1 MDHRSQVEDVKKTLL
16 ILGLDDWVDFTEA
29 VDVARDVKAGRS
41 PWKDLSPGSEYGVE
55 REAMTRGR
63 QIESE
68 REALPL
74 AVEAIKE
81 LVRDG
86 LVRVSNTTR
95 NGFIAWDG
103 SAREVEM
110 RIDEA
115 VKNVRYPMVIG
126 DLFWLENTPAGN
138 RLGQEAFRATPEAWS
153 DGNAPQ

>member
-1 MDHRSQVEDVKKTLL
+1 MVPGGRCTSMDHRSQVEEVKKTLL

-41 PWKDLSPGSEYGVE
+41 PWEDLSPGSEYGVE
-55 REAMTRGR
+55 REAMTRDR

-86 LVRVSNTTR
+86 LVRVGSTTR
-95 NGFIAWDG
+95 DGFVAWGG
-103 SAREVEM
+103 SAREIEM

-115 VKNVRYPMVIG
+115 VKNVRYPM
-126 DLFWLENTPAGN
+126 
-138 RLGQEAFRATPEAWS
+138 
-153 DGNAPQ
+153 